1 MIYDFSL
8 HRKQKQLKILKAKDK
23 MPVQFVLEI
32 RDDGK
37 NSLHFFGYVFPEQ
50 SNRTSH

>member
-8 HRKQKQLKILKAKDK
+8 HREQKVEISKAKDK

-32 RDDGK
+32 RENGK